1 MKVGQSSL
9 QSAQF
14 FVNAAYLLMK
24 ILKYMLL
31 VALVIERVKLQDFIR
46 PNQSRAYTGLYPN
59 GFYQIH
65 STINDVSAAAGL
77 RGKIFKSWNFDLSNR

>member
-24 ILKYMLL
+24 ILKYML
-31 VALVIERVKLQDFIR
+31 VALVIERVKLGFYRR

-59 GFYQIH
+59 GFYQI
-65 STINDVSAAAGL
+65 TLLLMMCQQQLVLEEKYLKAGIL
-77 RGKIFKSWNFDLSNR
+77 I